1 MTYQIQSVD
10 GRIAVARNPAD
21 ALTVTRAAR
30 AQWGPVT
37 IYGPDGIMTEGQL
50 LAAARRDQA
59 AHAHEAA
66 GDGPDA
72 EDRDEPMIQ
81 ERQASRT
88 RRAFS

>member
-37 IYGPDGIMTEGQL
+37 IYGPDGIMSEGQL
-50 LAAARRDQA
+50 LAAARREQA
-59 AHAHEAA
+59 ARPADDS
-66 GDGPDA
+66 GDGSRA
-72 EDRDEPMIQ
+72 EEGDEPMVQ
-81 ERQASRT
+81 NLQALRT
-88 RRAFS
+88 RRTFS

>member
-10 GRIAVARNPAD
+10 GRTAVARNPAD

-50 LAAARRDQA
+50 LAAARREQA
-59 AHAHEAA
+59 ARPADDS
-66 GDGPDA
+66 GDGRYESPWD
-72 EDRDEPMIQ
+72 DPTIQ
-81 ERQASRT
+81 DLQAFRTRQA
-88 RRAFS
+88 FS